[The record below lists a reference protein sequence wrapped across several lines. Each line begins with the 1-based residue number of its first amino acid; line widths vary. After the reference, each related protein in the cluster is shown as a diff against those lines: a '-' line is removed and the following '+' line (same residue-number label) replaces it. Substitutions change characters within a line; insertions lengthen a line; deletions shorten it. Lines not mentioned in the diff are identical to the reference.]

1 MLVVGESAK
10 SRVSNVGTQIFFGIP
25 YNVNGFHLVLRNM
38 REQLAAVASFKNL
51 EGPAVGPS
59 CGLLN

>member
-1 MLVVGESAK
+1 MVVGESAK
-10 SRVSNVGTQIFFGIP
+10 SCVNSVVTKFFW
-25 YNVNGFHLVLRNM
+25 YTLQVNGFHLVLRNM

-59 CGLLN
+59 CGLLI